1 MAENKELKK
10 ERQRRW
16 LQKKKARELEEQK
29 KDVKVES
36 EKKDVEAK
44 DEKKDVLEEEQK
56 KDDVV
61 KDEKK
66 DVVVKDVDE
75 KHAQKDEKES
85 DKEIVEVKEKKKKK
99 TTTPVEYVKIDP
111 IAFAK
116 FSVGIETLTLQARKD
131 KILKEGERLFIE
143 ASARSVAEV
152 YDVPKMIVLAQY
164 IASMVMP
171 HATRSLDSI
180 TKKNEVQMKILIRKM
195 KSDPEFYNYLLN
207 QYGSEQDIVENMEL
221 ATADLKDYEKKKEK
235 RRVLEELKS
244 ELKDVKKEVE
254 QK

>member
-16 LQKKKARELEEQK
+16 LEKKKARELEEQK

-44 DEKKDVLEEEQK
+44 DEKKDVEA
-56 KDDVV
+56 

-66 DVVVKDVDE
+66 DVEAKDVDE
-75 KHAQKDEKES
+75 KHVQKDEKEIE
-85 DKEIVEVKEKKKKK
+85 KETVEVKEKKKKK
-99 TTTPVEYVKIDP
+99 STTPVEYVKINP
-111 IAFAK
+111 EAFAK
-116 FSVGIETLTLQARKD
+116 FSVSVETLTLQARKD

-180 TKKNEVQMKILIRKM
+180 SKKNEVQMKILIRKM

-221 ATADLKDYEKKKEK
+221 ATADLKEYEKKKEK
-235 RRVLEELKS
+235 QKVLEELKN
-244 ELKDVKKEVE
+244 ELQDVKKEAE

>member
-16 LQKKKARELEEQK
+16 LEKKKARELEERN
-29 KDVKVES
+29 
-36 EKKDVEAK
+36 KDVEAK

-56 KDDVV
+56 KDVDV

-85 DKEIVEVKEKKKKK
+85 EKETVEVKEKKKKK
-99 TTTPVEYVKIDP
+99 STTPIEYVKIDP
-111 IAFAK
+111 ETFAK
-116 FSVGIETLTLQARKD
+116 FSVSVETLTLQARKD

-143 ASARSVAEV
+143 ASARSVAAV

-207 QYGSEQDIVENMEL
+207 QYGSEQDIAENMEL
-221 ATADLKDYEKKKEK
+221 ATADLKEYEKKKEK
-235 RRVLEELKS
+235 QKVLEELKS
-244 ELKDVKKEVE
+244 ELKDVKKEVV

>member
-16 LQKKKARELEEQK
+16 LEKKKARELEEK
-29 KDVKVES
+29 KDIKVES
-36 EKKDVEAK
+36 EKKDVLEEEQKKDVEAK
-44 DEKKDVLEEEQK
+44 DEKKDVEA
-56 KDDVV
+56 
-61 KDEKK
+61 
-66 DVVVKDVDE
+66 KDVDE

-85 DKEIVEVKEKKKKK
+85 EKETVEVKEKKKKK
-99 TTTPVEYVKIDP
+99 STTPIEYVKINP
-111 IAFAK
+111 EAFAK
-116 FSVGIETLTLQARKD
+116 FSVSVETLTLQARKD

-143 ASARSVAEV
+143 ASERSVAEV

-180 TKKNEVQMKILIRKM
+180 SKKNEVQMKILIRKM

-207 QYGSEQDIVENMEL
+207 QYGSEKDIAENMEL
-221 ATADLKDYEKKKEK
+221 AKADLKEYEKKKEK
-235 RRVLEELKS
+235 QKVLEELKN
-244 ELKDVKKEVE
+244 ELQDVKKEAE

>member
-1 MAENKELKK
+1 MPENKELKK

-16 LQKKKARELEEQK
+16 LEKKKARELEERN
-29 KDVKVES
+29 
-36 EKKDVEAK
+36 KDVEAK

-131 KILKEGERLFIE
+131 KILKESERLFIE
-143 ASARSVAEV
+143 ASAKSVAEV

-195 KSDPEFYNYLLN
+195 KSDTEFYNYLLN
-207 QYGSEQDIVENMEL
+207 QYGSEQDILENMEL
-221 ATADLKDYEKKKEK
+221 ATQDLKDYEKKKEK
-235 RRVLEELKS
+235 QKVLEELKS
-244 ELKDVKKEVE
+244 ELKDVKKEVV